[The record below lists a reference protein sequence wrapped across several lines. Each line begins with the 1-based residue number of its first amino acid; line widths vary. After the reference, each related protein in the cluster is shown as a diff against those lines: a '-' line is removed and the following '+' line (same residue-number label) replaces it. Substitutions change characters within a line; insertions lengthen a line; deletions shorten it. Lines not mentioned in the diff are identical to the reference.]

1 VSDIHLGN
9 LVEVEYYNPKT
20 GCSELR
26 PGWLLK
32 TSDHIIV
39 VQEKVEGIDLY
50 SYTVIP
56 KRLVSRIVQLEIK

>member
-1 VSDIHLGN
+1 VSDIHRGN
-9 LVEVEYYNPKT
+9 LVLVEYYNPKT
-20 GCSELR
+20 GFSESR

-32 TSDHIIV
+32 APDHIIA

-56 KRLVSRIVQLEIK
+56 KGLVSRIIQLRIK